1 MIAITVLLFTVVYVN
16 GFTIEFPYGT
26 KFMAR
31 IRNINLNKIN
41 DETKSDLQ
49 YLFKTTP
56 VLVFEKQNLLPEEQY
71 YISSF
76 FDEKYNNQVMHPF
89 NTAVPSVDQIAIR
102 GKGIANHFGVDN
114 VPIHVGKTFKY
125 TEVWHQDLVGVK
137 DVLPPIVSSMYMI
150 ETPEWGGKTKFASL
164 ENAYESMSYLYK
176 SFYKNT
182 ESTYLYDNNNLP
194 EIDFTGYGR
203 IDKYWKNDLTE
214 ELKSTMVTQPLIIYP
229 TEKSTKKTF
238 MITPNKLYKFNT
250 LTPSES
256 QEKMRY
262 IMKNFILAKNN
273 VGTLSYRKNDF
284 VIFNNR
290 KVIHTSTP
298 TEEYSK
304 DRILSIL
311 FLGTDEPLGKLE

>member
-1 MIAITVLLFTVVYVN
+1 MIVITVLLFTLVYVN

-31 IRNINLNKIN
+31 VKNINLNKIN

-56 VLVFEKQNLLPEEQY
+56 VLVFEKQDLLPEEQY
-71 YISSF
+71 YISTL
-76 FDEKYNNQVMHPF
+76 FDNKYNSQVMHPF
-89 NTAVPSVDQIAIR
+89 NTAIPSIEQIAIR
-102 GKGIANHFGVDN
+102 GKGTTNHFGLDN
-114 VPIHVGKTFKY
+114 VPIYVGKTFKY

-137 DVLPPIVSSMYMI
+137 DVLPPVVSSMYMI
-150 ETPEWGGKTKFASL
+150 ETPESGGKTKFASL
-164 ENAYESMSYLYK
+164 ENAYESMSDLYK

-182 ESTYLYDNNNLP
+182 KIDYLYDHNNLP

-203 IDKYWKNDLTE
+203 IDKYWNNDLTE
-214 ELKSTMVTQPLIIYP
+214 ELEKSMVSQPLIIYP
-229 TEKSTKKTF
+229 TKESTKKTF
-238 MITPNKLYKFNT
+238 MITPNKLYKFST
-250 LTPSES
+250 LSPNDS

-262 IMKNFILAKNN
+262 IMKNFILKEDNI
-273 VGTLSYRKNDF
+273 GTINYRKNDF

>member
-1 MIAITVLLFTVVYVN
+1 MILLTLLFFVFSYVN

-26 KFMAR
+26 NFMAR
-31 IRNINLNKIN
+31 VKNINLNKIN
-41 DETKSDLQ
+41 DQTKSDLQ

-56 VLVFEKQNLLPEEQY
+56 VLVFEKQELIPEEQY
-71 YISSF
+71 YISTF
-76 FDEKYNNQVMHPF
+76 FDQNYNNKVMHPF
-89 NTAVPSVDQIAIR
+89 NTAVPSVEQISIR

-114 VPIHVGKTFKY
+114 VPIYVGKTFKY

-137 DVLPPIVSSMYMI
+137 DVLPPVVSSMYMI

-164 ENAYESMSYLYK
+164 ETAYESMSYLYK
-176 SFYKNT
+176 NFYKNT
-182 ESTYLYDNNNLP
+182 ESIYLYDHNNLP

-203 IDKYWKNDLTE
+203 IDKYWNNDLTE
-214 ELKSTMVTQPLIIYP
+214 ELQKSMVSQPLIIYP
-229 TEKSTKKTF
+229 TNESTKKAF

-250 LTPSES
+250 LNPLES

-262 IMKNFILAKNN
+262 IMKNFILTEKNI
-273 VGTLSYRKNDF
+273 GTLNYRKNDF

-298 TEEYSK
+298 TEEYVK
-304 DRILSIL
+304 DRILSLL
-311 FLGTDEPLGKLE
+311 FLGTNEPLGKLD

>member
-1 MIAITVLLFTVVYVN
+1 MIAITVLLFTIVYVN
-16 GFTIEFPYGT
+16 GFTIDFPYGT

-31 IRNINLNKIN
+31 VKNINLNKIN

-71 YISSF
+71 YISTF
-76 FDEKYNNQVMHPF
+76 FDEKCNNRAMHPF
-89 NTAVPSVDQIAIR
+89 NTAIPSVEQIAIR

-182 ESTYLYDNNNLP
+182 ESTYLYDHNNLP

-214 ELKSTMVTQPLIIYP
+214 ELKNTMMSQPLIIYP

-262 IMKNFILAKNN
+262 IMKNFILTKNN

-290 KVIHTSTP
+290 RVIHTSTP
-298 TEEYSK
+298 N
-304 DRILSIL
+304 
-311 FLGTDEPLGKLE
+311 